1 MYYHP
6 LRIIHSLTDEVHAFI
21 TAADSCCQICG
32 CFLLRLLRRLNRL
45 QRKAP
50 SVTMYPCVLN
60 KPSVCCSAT
69 ERERDVYQQQLA
81 LSVVHD
87 EQMEKMER
95 TKTCFWKS
103 AQTDRIIPPSNARME
118 PRFTLSKM
126 VLRLRR
132 AKIKINQT
140 NVRTSLFLLERS
152 R

>member
-6 LRIIHSLTDEVHAFI
+6 LRVIHSLTDEVHAFI

-69 ERERDVYQQQLA
+69 EREREMCTNNSLLC
-81 LSVVHD
+81 LSS
-87 EQMEKMER
+87 MMSKWR
-95 TKTCFWKS
+95 KWS
-103 AQTDRIIPPSNARME
+103 E
-118 PRFTLSKM
+118 PRLASGSLHRQTGSFRHLTLAWSHILHF
-126 VLRLRR
+126 LRWCYGYEEPELR
-132 AKIKINQT
+132 
-140 NVRTSLFLLERS
+140 
-152 R
+152 